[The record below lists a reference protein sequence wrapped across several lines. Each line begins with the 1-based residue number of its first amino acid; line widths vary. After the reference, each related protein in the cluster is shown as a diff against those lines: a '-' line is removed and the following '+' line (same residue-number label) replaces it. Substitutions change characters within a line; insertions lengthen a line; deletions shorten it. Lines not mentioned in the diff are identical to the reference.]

1 MTETEV
7 DEADL
12 VICDLIALL
21 KSYGISVKCA
31 VEMTTERMVELYP
44 EIEPAPVIH

>member
-1 MTETEV
+1 MTETDR

-21 KSYGISVKCA
+21 KAYSIALPSA
-31 VEMTTERMVELYP
+31 LEITTERMIELFDEVP
-44 EIEPAPVIH
+44 PAPVIH

>member
-1 MTETEV
+1 MTETDI

-21 KSYGISVKCA
+21 KAYGISLSCA
-31 VEMTTERMVELYP
+31 LEITSERMVELYADV
-44 EIEPAPVIH
+44 EPSPAIH

>member
-1 MTETEV
+1 MTETET

-21 KSYGISVKCA
+21 KAYRISVRCA
-31 VEMTTERMVELYP
+31 VELTTERMVELYP
-44 EIEPAPVIH
+44 EVEPAPVIH